1 MLHNQFHL
9 VWCDSQC
16 SMSLWHR
23 WWWWWCLKM
32 YWLSKTTYFSEIV
45 IRFMGSWKCLLCY
58 FFASFTSSLSLSLSL
73 SWCLPQTTHPFPID
87 DTQITTSSDY
97 EPLAGEQEVCPEHKS
112 SIISFLFVWLDD
124 PPLMR
129 LGYKRG
135 PIGEKDIWQL
145 DATWDKTEILYSNF
159 QQFWDEEQTRSNP
172 WLLCA
177 LNISLG
183 GLVLA
188 RWTFQ
193 DW

>member
-1 MLHNQFHL
+1 
-9 VWCDSQC
+9 
-16 SMSLWHR
+16 
-23 WWWWWCLKM
+23 
-32 YWLSKTTYFSEIV
+32 
-45 IRFMGSWKCLLCY
+45 
-58 FFASFTSSLSLSLSL
+58 
-73 SWCLPQTTHPFPID
+73 
-87 DTQITTSSDY
+87 
-97 EPLAGEQEVCPEHKS
+97 
-112 SIISFLFVWLDD
+112 
-124 PPLMR
+124 MR